1 MIENIVLEILKTN
14 MNMIGWTN
22 DDKLSLFLTLL
33 QTFEI
38 EED

>member
-22 DDKLSLFLTLL
+22 DDKLNLFLTLL